1 MYCVEPIFETWLN
14 TRRKPSLNPLPREGR
29 LIRNAMLNQT
39 LIREADRK
47 TFLRKIAMS
56 VIYCVVGS
64 GIFVAIIYLMDDG
77 SRNTFSSFWLAY
89 LLVAMNLIDSKEW
102 DSWPIVYMVGVP
114 AIMILGSL
122 IPSIYQFRIPLFIL
136 WPFIIAC
143 YVQILRYRYGAKYC
157 EQDVDAIAA
166 SLGLRWEDQS
176 LWQMNEKIKNGKRD
190 EMIKQYRDEH
200 HSTWD
205 EAHQAMAEWSGT
217 QLELKLHL
225 LREYVAKARSLQPKE
240 VACSLP

>member
-1 MYCVEPIFETWLN
+1 
-14 TRRKPSLNPLPREGR
+14 
-29 LIRNAMLNQT
+29 MLNQT

-47 TFLRKIAMS
+47 TFFRKIVLS
-56 VIYCVVGS
+56 LIYCIVGS
-64 GIFVAIIYLMDDG
+64 GIFVAIIHLLDDG

-89 LLVAMNLIDSKEW
+89 FMIAINLINPKEW
-102 DSWPIVYMVGVP
+102 DSWPIAYMAGLFVLMVLGGVFP
-114 AIMILGSL
+114 EL
-122 IPSIYQFRIPLFIL
+122 YQFRIPLFLL
-136 WPFIIAC
+136 WPAIIAC
-143 YVQILRYRYGAKYC
+143 YVRILRYRYGAKYC

-176 LWQMNEKIKNGKRD
+176 LWQMNEKIKSGKRD

-205 EAHQAMAEWSGT
+205 EAYKAIDEWSGT

-225 LREYVAKARSLQPKE
+225 LKEYVAKKPS
-240 VACSLP
+240 